1 MGTLTMKDS
10 GKEITHTLIDHA
22 TIGDNLYMHVHSRLY
37 PASALSTSSSCKP
50 DAGSGEAAVG
60 YCYDGVSNSSAA
72 FYEIEVA
79 TDGHQLYGSSTLTD
93 ITDASTPTQV
103 TFEQPIEV
111 VFKVPDEESYG
122 QYAGT
127 SSILTYRGF
136 GHLDDFPYVCIDRDT
151 HEELT
156 SCHGHNGRV
165 EWMPRYSIPYSDLG
179 YVQRIGGPNET
190 LWAKWLDKSIRFK
203 YNATVTADPENP
215 VYNASAK
222 YAGPWPTAIVNANDN
237 VVVRMGQ
244 CVNATADPVS
254 LSRWVECTDGVHYN
268 VAADSGSGSGSV

>member
-37 PASALSTSSSCKP
+37 PASALSTSSSCNP

-136 GHLDDFPYVCIDRDT
+136 GHLDDFPYACIDRDT

-179 YVQRIGGPNET
+179 YVQRIGGSNET

-203 YNATVTADPENP
+203 YNATVTADSKGITFGSEADLPDAP
-215 VYNASAK
+215 
-222 YAGPWPTAIVNANDN
+222 AIVNANDN

-268 VAADSGSGSGSV
+268 VADDSGSGSV